1 MDGYRI
7 TIDINDVAEGDAT
20 GLAQRIWDEE
30 AESFDAKLGDFKL
43 TVSRVMG
50 DSAFAIDWDPAG

>member
-7 TIDINDVAEGDAT
+7 TIDINDVAEGDAIS
-20 GLAQRIWDEE
+20 LARRIWDEE

-43 TVSRVMG
+43 SVSRLMG
-50 DSAFAIDWDPAG
+50 NSAFNIDWDPAE